1 MTQLIIDSDYA
12 FGENADGLFI
22 EHKQE
27 ITQSFLDRLKEA
39 RNGSTQGP
47 AGEFHLAASIPTVV
61 YEKWLRE
68 GYDVAQEPIS
78 KTLAKLRAEHLDY
91 FIATD
96 KRL

>member
-1 MTQLIIDSDYA
+1 MRIIDPNID
-12 FGENADGLFI
+12 FHEDPNGLVI
-22 EHKQE
+22 EQKQE

-39 RNGSTQGP
+39 RNGSTQAP
-47 AGEFHLAASIPTVV
+47 AAEFHLAASIPVVV

-68 GYDVAQEPIS
+68 GYDCANEPIS
-78 KTLAKLRAEHLDY
+78 KTLAKLRAESLDY